1 MRFTDYARSETY
13 VDSSPYQWRLWAII
27 GSNLPSIVILE
38 HLVDLP
44 NSLKSLG
51 ASNRDGWGLAY
62 YNGDVPVVLRGEPP
76 ANIDPNFV
84 LAAHELAE
92 SGSNIQLGHV
102 RIAASGASEI
112 PNPHPFI
119 RIKGGKWWAFG
130 HNGGLSKTLL
140 ISLNGPEYLKQNPPP
155 VGDNWTD
162 PATID
167 SDLYMLYILKRIEE
181 NEWNATLGIAEAVNG
196 INAVG
201 DGGMNFFLT
210 DGETLWGFRQGN
222 SLYFYHDGTS
232 QYSVIASQPPT
243 GNGSGWSEMQD
254 RSLIILSRNGPPQ
267 MINDITAVPEF
278 PHLAAILPLLIIA
291 NFVTTAT
298 CRRRTK
304 TRVPGNLEAHSC
316 PNRAS

>member
-1 MRFTDYARSETY
+1 
-13 VDSSPYQWRLWAII
+13 LWAIL
-27 GSNLPSIVILE
+27 GNNLPSNVILE

-51 ASNRDGWGLAY
+51 SSNRDGWGLAY

-119 RIKGGKWWAFG
+119 RYKGGKWWAFG
-130 HNGGLSKTLL
+130 HNGVLSKTLL
-140 ISLNGPEYLKQNPPP
+140 VSLNGPEYLQQNPPA

-181 NEWNATLGIAEAVNG
+181 NEWNATLGIAEAVNE

-210 DGETLWGFRQGN
+210 DGETLWGFCEGN
-222 SLYFYHDGTS
+222 SLYFYSDETS

-243 GNGSGWSEMQD
+243 GNDSGWTEMQD
-254 RSLIILSRNGPPQ
+254 HSLIILSRNGLPQ
-267 MINDITAVPEF
+267 IVNDITAVPEF
-278 PHLAAILPLLIIA
+278 PHLAAILPLLIMVT
-291 NFVTTAT
+291 FVTTMT
-298 CRRRTK
+298 YRRRTK
-304 TRVPGNLEAHSC
+304 TRIPVNHEAHSC
-316 PNRAS
+316 RNRVSSQNPLHAARASYAQGRASCV